1 MATRGEGSPS
11 RFERYPEP
19 HNLERCVEDLGSR
32 TSLGRSKEPTK
43 GYKRRH
49 FLLLLAILIP
59 HQSPAANNPHHRCP
73 QKDLLT
79 SHAQLLE
86 MLFKYLL
93 ATVALAA
100 SAASSP
106 TVPTIVSPP
115 ATHLN
120 QCQTVITEVKEPVV
134 ASCKAG
140 KIEKV
145 KSHLEKVQ
153 KPVKALSASFS
164 YSSTLVIKKE
174 IITKYS
180 YEFIKVLRKFQ
191 SILTVISSHPK
202 ISASCTEVYAKFDYQ
217 FDSICTVFKSTVSRF
232 TN

>member
-1 MATRGEGSPS
+1 MMAAG
-11 RFERYPEP
+11 
-19 HNLERCVEDLGSR
+19 VDWM
-32 TSLGRSKEPTK
+32 TSLP
-43 GYKRRH
+43 
-49 FLLLLAILIP
+49 
-59 HQSPAANNPHHRCP
+59 
-73 QKDLLT
+73 
-79 SHAQLLE
+79 
-86 MLFKYLL
+86 
-93 ATVALAA
+93 A

-174 IITKYS
+174 VITKYS

-191 SILTVISSHPK
+191 SILTVIYSHPK

-217 FDSICTVFKSTVSRF
+217 FDSICTVFKKHGVEIYKLIHEEASLNVTVWVKSGFKFQSKGDYKPNTSTIGH
-232 TN
+232 